1 MKTAAGLNNCN
12 WAFKYYWF
20 QEIKNATLMC
30 ITSDTYSGNYTKMM
44 FSCTDLTALIARLAI
59 SSFTNFK
66 ANNKSQVKKGV

>member
-1 MKTAAGLNNCN
+1 
-12 WAFKYYWF
+12 
-20 QEIKNATLMC
+20 MC
-30 ITSDTYSGNYTKMM
+30 ITRDTLPRTYTKMM